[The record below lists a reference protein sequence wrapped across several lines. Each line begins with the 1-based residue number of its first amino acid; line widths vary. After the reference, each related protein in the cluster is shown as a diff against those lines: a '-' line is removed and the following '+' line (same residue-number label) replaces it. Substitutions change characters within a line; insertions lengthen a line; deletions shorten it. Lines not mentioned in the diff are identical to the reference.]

1 MTNQPLKFPYLECNL
16 ETEYITILE
25 QVHALVKHSPIC
37 WLAYEQLEEYFAGNQ
52 ITDDLSF
59 HINDGAIDF
68 IKSNCE
74 DPIAFMLFDQKYVA
88 FETPKAKTAEEP
100 SESTSVRHNRK
111 PIPYSIGYFKKKLS
125 RIRRR

>member
-16 ETEYITILE
+16 ETEYNTILG
-25 QVHALVKHSPIC
+25 QAHALVKHSPIC

-68 IKSNCE
+68 VKSNCE
-74 DPIAFMLFDQKYVA
+74 DPIAFMLFDQRHVA
-88 FETPKAKTAEEP
+88 FETPKDIEREAP
-100 SESTSVRHNRK
+100 SENISVRRNRK
-111 PIPYSIGYFKKKLS
+111 PIRYSLGYFKLKLS
-125 RIRRR
+125 RVRRR

>member
-1 MTNQPLKFPYLECNL
+1 MTNQPLKFPYLESNL
-16 ETEYITILE
+16 ETEYNTILD
-25 QVHALVKHSPIC
+25 QAHALVKHSPIC

-68 IKSNCE
+68 VKSNCE

-88 FETPKAKTAEEP
+88 LGIPQAIAKEEP
-100 SESTSVRHNRK
+100 SENMSVRRNRK